1 MGFRPFYDKVSQ
13 DLRLDH
19 SSGDVANVKF
29 VELEGPLSD
38 ASEHVMIA
46 DDFVE
51 RSRGHY

>member
-1 MGFRPFYDKVSQ
+1 LGFHPFYNKVSQ

-19 SSGDVANVKF
+19 ISRDVANVEF

-38 ASEHVMIA
+38 ASERVTMA
-46 DDFVE
+46 DDFAE